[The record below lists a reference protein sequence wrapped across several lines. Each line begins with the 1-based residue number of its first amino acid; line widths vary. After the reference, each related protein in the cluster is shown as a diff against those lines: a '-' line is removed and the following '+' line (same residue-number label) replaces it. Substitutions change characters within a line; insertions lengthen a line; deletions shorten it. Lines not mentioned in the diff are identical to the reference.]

1 MSREFDSII
10 TTPTLG
16 VSRLVIVEWEQMV
29 RLAIGAVLLMVL
41 LVQGTDV
48 FTGVFAQE
56 LSESESNQITFPTLV
71 GTPDLELVLPMHL
84 AFSEGVKIG
93 QLRMELRFPSPQL
106 SFVEVQLV
114 YQAEKVGAQVSVQE
128 LESGS
133 IRVEIAVP
141 EDGED
146 ALPLEKMASLV
157 FRVSTEVEPV
167 PLTVVVENIEI
178 QDLSGQPVE
187 VLQKSEALIHIVSPE
202 LYPLISCFFYMH

>member
-1 MSREFDSII
+1 
-10 TTPTLG
+10 
-16 VSRLVIVEWEQMV
+16 MV
-29 RLAIGAVLLMVL
+29 RLAIGAVLLLVL

-56 LSESESNQITFPTLV
+56 LSESESNQITFPALV
-71 GTPDLELVLPMHL
+71 GTPDLEVVLPMHL
-84 AFSEGVKIG
+84 SFSEPVKIG

-146 ALPLEKMASLV
+146 ALPQEGMASVV
-157 FRVSTEVEPV
+157 FRVSADVEPL
-167 PLTVVVENIEI
+167 PLTIVVENIEI
-178 QDLSGQPVE
+178 QDLSGRPIE
-187 VLQKSEALIHIVSPE
+187 VLQKTEALIHIVSPE